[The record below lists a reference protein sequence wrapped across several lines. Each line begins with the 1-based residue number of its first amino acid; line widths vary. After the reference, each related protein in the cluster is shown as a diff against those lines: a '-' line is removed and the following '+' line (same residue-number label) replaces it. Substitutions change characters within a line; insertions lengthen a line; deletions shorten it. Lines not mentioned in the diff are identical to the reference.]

1 MPPEDAIRYLSKI
14 KYFHL
19 ALLGCALLAT
29 APRCFASAALFLE
42 EPYGRFGA
50 VNPTGHS
57 AIYLDHICAAA
68 PDRLR
73 FCRPGETGVVV
84 SRYHKVAGYDWLAVP
99 LIPYLYGVDRTDEVP
114 ASVSS
119 ESVAEIRNTYRHD
132 HLQNIVPDAP
142 GGGMPPGE
150 WTELV
155 GSAYE
160 RRIYVYQIATTR
172 EQDEH
177 LIASFNDRKNI
188 ARYNM
193 LDRNCADF
201 SRNLFDLLYP
211 HSVHRNAFADWG
223 IMTPK
228 QVARSLV
235 SYSRK
240 NPEIN
245 LQIFVIPQVPGTVRR
260 SHAIYGCTEG
270 FVKSKK
276 YVIPAT
282 VLNPYFAAGMLAVY
296 VVDGRFSPPKNP
308 EVLSFA
314 SARTDTVSTATST
327 TTVSPAASTRSA
339 LTFASG
345 DSKRVSLGGTRSLDP
360 AQAY

>member
-1 MPPEDAIRYLSKI
+1 LPREDAIRYLSTKQ
-14 KYFHL
+14 YFHL
-19 ALLGCALLAT
+19 ALVVCALFALS
-29 APRCFASAALFLE
+29 PRCFASAALFLE
-42 EPYGRFGA
+42 EPYGRFGG

-68 PDRLR
+68 PDHLRL
-73 FCRPGETGVVV
+73 CRPGEMGVVV

-99 LIPYLYGVDRTDEVP
+99 LIPYLYGVD
-114 ASVSS
+114 SVSDIPRMVS
-119 ESVAEIRNTYRHD
+119 PATVAEIRNIYRQE
-132 HLQNIVPDAP
+132 HLQSIAPDSP
-142 GGGMPPGE
+142 EGGIPRGE

-155 GSAYE
+155 GSAFD
-160 RRIYVYQIATTR
+160 RRIYVYQITTTR

-177 LIASFNDRKNI
+177 LIAYFNDRKNV
-188 ARYNM
+188 AHYNL

-201 SRNLFDLLYP
+201 SRHLFDLLYP

-235 SYSRK
+235 SYAHK
-240 NPEIN
+240 NPEVD
-245 LQIFVIPQVPGTVRR
+245 LKIFVIPQVPGTVPR
-260 SHAIYGCTEG
+260 SHAVYGCSEG

-276 YVIPAT
+276 YVIPAA

-308 EVLSFA
+308 EPLPLQP
-314 SARTDTVSTATST
+314 ARS
-327 TTVSPAASTRSA
+327 TTVSAGATSASA
-339 LTFASG
+339 LAPG
-345 DSKRVSLGGTRSLDP
+345 DGNRGPLPVNAVRSFHT
-360 AQAY
+360 AQAN

>member
-1 MPPEDAIRYLSKI
+1 MPREDAIRYLSTN
-14 KYFHL
+14 KYFQL
-19 ALLGCALLAT
+19 ALVVCALLAT
-29 APRCFASAALFLE
+29 APRCFASAALLLE
-42 EPYGRFGA
+42 EPFGRFGA
-50 VNPTGHS
+50 LNPTGHS
-57 AIYLDHICAAA
+57 AIYLDHICADA

-73 FCRPGETGVVV
+73 PCRPGETGVVV

-99 LIPYLYGVDRTDEVP
+99 LLPYLYGVDTTDEVP
-114 ASVSS
+114 ASVTP
-119 ESVAEIRNTYRHD
+119 ESVAEIRNAYRLD
-132 HLQNIVPDAP
+132 HLQSIAPDVP

-155 GSAYE
+155 GSAYD
-160 RRIYVYQIATTR
+160 RRIYVYQISTTR

-177 LIASFNDRKNI
+177 LIASFNDRKNV

-193 LDRNCADF
+193 LARNCADF
-201 SRNLFDLLYP
+201 SRNLFDVLYP
-211 HSVHRNAFADWG
+211 HSVHRNAFSDWG

-240 NPEIN
+240 NPEVD
-245 LQIFVIPQVPGTVRR
+245 LQIFVIPQVPGTVPR
-260 SHAIYGCTEG
+260 SHAIYGCAEG

-276 YVIPAT
+276 YVIPAA
-282 VLNPYFAAGMLAVY
+282 VLSPYFAAGMLAVY

-314 SARTDTVSTATST
+314 SAPTATAGAAT
-327 TTVSPAASTRSA
+327 GATPASPAASTRSA

-345 DSKRVSLGGTRSLDP
+345 DSNRAPLPVGVTR
-360 AQAY
+360 AFHN

>member
-1 MPPEDAIRYLSKI
+1 MPREDAIRYVSTKQS
-14 KYFHL
+14 FHL
-19 ALLGCALLAT
+19 ALVVCALFALSS
-29 APRCFASAALFLE
+29 RCFASAALFLE
-42 EPYGRFGA
+42 EPYGHFGA

-68 PDRLR
+68 PERLR
-73 FCRPGETGVVV
+73 LCRPGEMGVVV

-99 LIPYLYGVDRTDEVP
+99 LIPYLYGVD
-114 ASVSS
+114 SVSDIPRMVS
-119 ESVAEIRNTYRHD
+119 PETVAEIRNSYRHD
-132 HLQNIVPDAP
+132 HLQSIAPDP
-142 GGGMPPGE
+142 PEGGIPKGE

-155 GSAYE
+155 GSAFD

-177 LIASFNDRKNI
+177 LIARFNDRKNV
-188 ARYNM
+188 AHYNM

-211 HSVHRNAFADWG
+211 HAVHRNAFADWG

-235 SYSRK
+235 SYARK
-240 NPEIN
+240 NPEVN
-245 LQIFVIPQVPGTVRR
+245 LQIFVIPQVPGTVPR
-260 SHAIYGCTEG
+260 SHAVYGCSEG

-276 YVIPAT
+276 YVIPAA

-308 EVLSFA
+308 EPLPLEPARSTIA
-314 SARTDTVSTATST
+314 SASATST
-327 TTVSPAASTRSA
+327 S
-339 LTFASG
+339 TFASG
-345 DSKRVSLGGTRSLDP
+345 NGNRALLPATGVARSYHP
-360 AQAY
+360 AQAN

>member
-1 MPPEDAIRYLSKI
+1 MPREDAIRYVGTKQ
-14 KYFHL
+14 YFHL
-19 ALLGCALLAT
+19 ALIVCALFSLS
-29 APRCFASAALFLE
+29 PGCFASAALLLE
-42 EPYGRFGA
+42 EPYGHFGA

-73 FCRPGETGVVV
+73 PCHTGEMGVVV

-99 LIPYLYGVDRTDEVP
+99 LVPYLYGVD
-114 ASVSS
+114 SVSEIPMMVS
-119 ESVAEIRNTYRHD
+119 PETVAEIRNSYRHD
-132 HLQNIVPDAP
+132 HLQSIAPDP
-142 GGGMPPGE
+142 LKGGIPRGE
-150 WTELV
+150 WTELL
-155 GSAYE
+155 GSAFD
-160 RRIYVYQIATTR
+160 RRIYVYQIVTSR

-177 LIASFNDRKNI
+177 LIARFNDDKNV

-211 HSVHRNAFADWG
+211 HAVHRNAFADWG

-235 SYSRK
+235 SYARK
-240 NPEIN
+240 NPEVD
-245 LQIFVIPQVPGTVRR
+245 LKIFVIPQVPGTVPR
-260 SHAIYGCTEG
+260 SHAIYGCSEG

-276 YVIPAT
+276 YAIPAA

-308 EVLSFA
+308 EPLPLEPARTITLGA
-314 SARTDTVSTATST
+314 SANATR
-327 TTVSPAASTRSA
+327 PSA
-339 LTFASG
+339 LAAG
-345 DSKRVSLGGTRSLDP
+345 DGNRVSLPGNAVRSFHP
-360 AQAY
+360 AQAN

>member
-1 MPPEDAIRYLSKI
+1 MPREDAIRYVSTK

-19 ALLGCALLAT
+19 ALVVCALFALS
-29 APRCFASAALFLE
+29 PRCFASAALFLE
-42 EPYGRFGA
+42 EPYGHFGE

-73 FCRPGETGVVV
+73 LCHPGEMGVVV

-99 LIPYLYGVDRTDEVP
+99 LIPYLYGVD
-114 ASVSS
+114 SVSDIPMMVS
-119 ESVAEIRNTYRHD
+119 PETVAEIRNTYRQE
-132 HLQNIVPDAP
+132 HLQSIVPDRPEGGIP
-142 GGGMPPGE
+142 GGE

-155 GSAYE
+155 GSAFD
-160 RRIYVYQIATTR
+160 RRIYVYQIGTTH

-177 LIASFNDRKNI
+177 LIARFNDHKNV
-188 ARYNM
+188 AHYNM

-211 HSVHRNAFADWG
+211 HAVHRNAFADWG

-235 SYSRK
+235 SYARK
-240 NPEIN
+240 NPEVN
-245 LQIFVIPQVPGTVRR
+245 LQIFVIPQVPGTVPR
-260 SHAIYGCTEG
+260 SHSVYGCTEG
-270 FVKSKK
+270 FIKSKK
-276 YVIPAT
+276 YVIPAA

-308 EVLSFA
+308 EPLPLEPARTATVSANA
-314 SARTDTVSTATST
+314 SATSASTLASGDGNRAPLP
-327 TTVSPAASTRSA
+327 VRSTRSIH
-339 LTFASG
+339 
-345 DSKRVSLGGTRSLDP
+345 P
-360 AQAY
+360 AQAN